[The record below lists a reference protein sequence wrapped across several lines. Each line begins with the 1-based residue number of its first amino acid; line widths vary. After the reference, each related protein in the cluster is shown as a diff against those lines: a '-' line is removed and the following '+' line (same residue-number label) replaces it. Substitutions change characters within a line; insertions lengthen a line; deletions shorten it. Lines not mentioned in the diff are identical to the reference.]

1 MAYKL
6 NFDAA
11 TFAGIN
17 ASGVG
22 MVIRNAMRE
31 VMAALSVRGPS
42 MMDSEE
48 AEVLACRR
56 AMKFTRETRFRDLLL
71 EGDNVTVMKALL
83 SPRATYSRLGHIYG
97 DI

>member
-1 MAYKL
+1 M
-6 NFDAA
+6 DAA
-11 TFAGIN
+11 IFAGIN
-17 ASGVG
+17 ASSVG
-22 MVIRNAMRE
+22 MVICNAIGE
-31 VMAALSVRGPS
+31 VMAALSTRGPS

-56 AMKFTRETRFRDLLL
+56 AMKFARKTRFRDLVL
-71 EGDNVTVMKALL
+71 EGDNVTIMKALL